1 LICALS
7 GGAVQFSPSV
17 YEHAAR
23 LIDRSPW
30 DVSRDAGL
38 LFEGHAA
45 AFRRYAHRPVVVGID
60 IYNLEAEAYGATV
73 ERPAD
78 NDIPAIG
85 AHPFRDLAALVEL
98 APFDPRAGRPGMAID
113 VGRRL
118 RREFPDADVRIPV
131 SGPFSI
137 AANLAGFETLLEG
150 CLVDPAGARAVLAR
164 VAANQEPFVRAI
176 ADAGLDVAF
185 FESAAT
191 PPLLSPRQFREL
203 EVPAVRPLL
212 DRFAAT
218 VGHPVAFVIGGNTVP
233 ILDAILGMG
242 CGYVICPVES
252 DQDAFMARMAGHP
265 EVMVRVNMDHRIVAG
280 PSWEAIRA
288 EADRVVALA
297 RMRKQACIGTGALPY
312 ETPPENVLRLKDYV
326 TSMPGA

>member
-1 LICALS
+1 M
-7 GGAVQFSPSV
+7 QFSPSV

-30 DVSRDAGL
+30 DVSRDGEL
-38 LFEGHAA
+38 LVRAHAA
-45 AFRRYAHRPVVVGID
+45 AWRRYAHAPVVVGID

-73 ERPAD
+73 ERPEG

-85 AHPFRDLAALVEL
+85 THPVRDLAALASL
-98 APFDPRAGRPGMAID
+98 PPFDPRSGRPALVID
-113 VGRRL
+113 AGRRL
-118 RREFPDADVRIPV
+118 KREFPGADIRIPV

-150 CLVDPAGARAVLAR
+150 CLVDPAGARAALTR

-191 PPLLSPRQFREL
+191 PPLLAPRQFREI
-203 EVPAVRPLL
+203 EVPAVQPLL
-212 DRFAAT
+212 DRFAAI
-218 VGHPVAFVIGGNTVP
+218 VGHPVAFVMGGNTVP
-233 ILDAILGMG
+233 ILDALLEMG
-242 CGYVICPVES
+242 CGYVCCPVES
-252 DQDAFMARMAGHP
+252 DQAAFMARMAARP
-265 EVMVRVNMDHRIVAG
+265 DVMVRVNMDHRIVAG

-288 EADRVVALA
+288 EADRVVSLC
-297 RMRKQACIGTGALPY
+297 RGRQKVCIGTGALPY
-312 ETPPENVLRLKDYV
+312 ETPPENVLRLREYV
-326 TSMPGA
+326 TPL